1 MKKNTI
7 TFKICLF
14 IPVLFFAFFVLTM
27 LLFLPHAEEKKFTS
41 LTSKLFI
48 SEMEANTLN
57 MHYTLASPADFGI
70 YDYTA
75 VLPGY
80 QPDRNASEQAS
91 TENLLAAL
99 RGIDV
104 SKLNESDSYLHTLM
118 TRYLENSLTLS
129 GFTYYGDPLSP
140 ASGMQSQLPILLA
153 EYTFRTKRDVEDYL
167 ALLDQ
172 TDEYFSSLLRYEQ
185 EKAAA
190 GLLMPASSL
199 KDIREQCDTI
209 VTSDSLENGT
219 HFLQLTFQ
227 ERLQA
232 LYTQGIITAEEAE
245 GYLSENNRLLKTVL
259 YPAYVALGD
268 GLLVLEDTS
277 IRLSGLASK
286 PDGKAYYE
294 ALFISETG
302 SYRPVSEVQTM
313 LLTRFQ
319 DSYDRIRQLVLEN
332 PEMVQDNRT
341 EDFRF
346 PLTSSEQMLADLQ
359 SRMNGLF
366 PTIPGSHTDIS
377 VKAVSDSLQNYCAPA
392 FYLTAPLDDT
402 DTNVIYINHKKTPD
416 GLELY
421 TTLAHEGY
429 PGHLYQTVYNN
440 RTSREKELRPAKE
453 LLWYGGYLE
462 GWALYVEFLSYD
474 YASALL
480 KEAGMEQEALF
491 AQIEKHN
498 RSLQLCLYS
507 LLDIMIHYEDAS
519 FSRVADM
526 LEGFGITDSDSV
538 KAVYSYVAEEPC
550 NYPKYYVGYLE
561 ILSLKEKAA
570 EMWGDEYSDYRFH
583 CFLLDNGPADFQSLQ
598 ERLLSAE
605 Q

>member
-1 MKKNTI
+1 MKRNTI
-7 TFKICLF
+7 TRKICIF
-14 IPVLFFAFFVLTM
+14 AAALFFAFFALSL
-27 LLFLPHAEEKKFTS
+27 LLFLPHAEEKRFTS

-57 MHYTLASPADFGI
+57 MHYTLASPANFGI
-70 YDYTA
+70 HDYTA

-80 QPDRNASEQAS
+80 QPDRNASEQAA

-99 RGIDV
+99 RDIDV
-104 SKLNESDSYLHTLM
+104 SKLNENDSYLHTLM
-118 TRYLENSLTLS
+118 TRYLENTLTLS
-129 GFTYYGDPLSP
+129 GFTYYGEPLSP

-172 TDEYFSSLLRYEQ
+172 TDEYFSSLLCYEQ

-190 GLLMPASSL
+190 GLLMSASSL
-199 KDIREQCDTI
+199 RDIREQCDTI
-209 VTSDSLENGT
+209 VTLSSLENGT

-232 LYTQGIITAEEAE
+232 LYAQGIITSEEAE
-245 GYLSENNRLLKTVL
+245 GYLSENNRLLKTVV

-286 PDGKAYYE
+286 PEGKAYYE

-313 LLTRFQ
+313 LLAQFQ
-319 DSYDRIRQLVLEN
+319 DSYDQMRRLVQAN
-332 PEMVQDNRT
+332 PELIQNSRT
-341 EDFRF
+341 ENFRF

-359 SRMNGLF
+359 SRMEGLF
-366 PTIPGSHTDIS
+366 PAIPGSHTDLS

-440 RTSREKELRPAKE
+440 RTAREKELRPARE

-474 YASALL
+474 YASSLL

-519 FSRVADM
+519 YSRVADM
-526 LEGFGITDSDSV
+526 LEGFGITDNASV

-570 EMWGDEYSDYRFH
+570 EVWGEEYSDYRFH
-583 CFLLDNGPADFQSLQ
+583 CFMLDNGPADFQTLREQ
-598 ERLLSAE
+598 LLSTE